1 MFKDAKFGD
10 GLVLRDGPAAI
21 YCGAIPERKQHLV
34 MIEGR
39 ANLVFYQ
46 ASGAYLPSE
55 LRHDLDVE
63 RVKSLRVVYGC
74 RGIAGSPGFGYEVE
88 IKAGTDDPGVF
99 DAETFRAATR
109 TAGEVVTRELMAAA
123 MVAVPGTAEAIEE
136 TKQRLLAPFSEFRG
150 GFKAT
155 PIPNGYCKDWCCR
168 HKPWYRVSTAL
179 CSFTIGWRKC
189 VINIEWDKDLEVD
202 FSSEDVTKEKGL
214 IHAWG
219 YEKAAEYI
227 GKIREA
233 AELAHGK
240 PVQA

>member
-1 MFKDAKFGD
+1 MFQNAKFGD
-10 GLVLRDGPAAI
+10 ELVLRDGTAAI
-21 YCGAIPERKQHLV
+21 YCGVHQDEKQHLV

-39 ANLVFYQ
+39 SNVTIYQ
-46 ASGAYLPSE
+46 ASGSYLPSG
-55 LRHDLDVE
+55 LRHDLDMQ
-63 RVKSLRVVYGC
+63 RVKSLRVVYGR

-88 IKAGTDDPGVF
+88 IKAGTDDPSVF
-99 DAETFRAATR
+99 DAETFRDATF
-109 TAGEVVTRELMAAA
+109 TAGEAVTRELKAAA
-123 MVAVPGTAEAIEE
+123 IVAIPGTAEQIEE
-136 TKQRLLAPFSEFRG
+136 MKQKLLAPFSAFRG

-179 CSFTIGWRKC
+179 CSFTLGWRKR
-189 VINIEWDKDLEVD
+189 VIEIEWDKDLEVD
-202 FSSEDVTKEKGL
+202 FSAEDVTKGKGL

-233 AELAHGK
+233 AEIAHGK
-240 PVQA
+240 PA